1 MSWMAKLYDTY
12 EQAMKLDLPEDKR
25 LMPISHT
32 LQNAHINIQIDGDG
46 NFLGAKVLEKTQIV
60 LPATESSA
68 GRSSGEAPHPLAD
81 KLQYVAADYAKFGGQ
96 KKHYFEGYEAQ
107 LRHWCESQYS
117 HFKVRAVLSYVVKGR
132 VIEDLVNAKVCYL
145 DIDNQLLTSWQSET
159 TEESPLPLLFK
170 VLPKERGELDQGN
183 AMICWTVITEGD
195 LVPETWKD
203 ESVQQAW
210 IAFDA
215 ETTGKYSFCYVSGQE
230 QPMATNHPAKLRHTG
245 DKAKLISAN
254 DSSGFTF
261 RGRFISGEQVANIGF
276 EVTQKAHNALR
287 WLIAN
292 QASKNGDQV
301 VVAWAVSGKPVPAPL
316 VPTFKLDDFDEI
328 VDENYDPLSTDTDL
342 TTDLGQN
349 FAKALSRYM
358 AGYFDGRIAD
368 LKEHESIVIMGL
380 DSATPGRMAVIYYR
394 DFMARDY
401 VKTIEKW
408 HLHLAWPQR
417 VSKKIQTENKKPK
430 TQVYWPA
437 SAPSPWN
444 ILQAAYGDVVRSND
458 ELKKSLYERI
468 MPCILEGRPL
478 PVDLVNL
485 AVNRASNRNSS
496 EHWEWEQNLGVACA
510 LYRGFHHPE
519 RQPDAKKRRDYVMS
533 LDTQYASR
541 DYLFGRLLA
550 VAERIEEMAMVA
562 ASEPSRSTHAS
573 RLMQRFS
580 DRPAS
585 TWLSIRTALVPYQQR
600 LRTKLPPL
608 EAAYNRLLDD
618 ICDVFNRDDFSSD
631 KRLSGEYLLG
641 FHCQRKWLREHK
653 LEKGLWVSKSSE
665 EAELTIN
672 EGDEQ

>member
-12 EQAMKLDLPEDKR
+12 EQAMKLDLPEDRR

-46 NFLGAKVLEKTQIV
+46 NFLGAKVLEKTQII

-81 KLQYVAADYAKFGGQ
+81 KLQYVAADYAQFGGK
-96 KKHYFEGYEAQ
+96 KKHYFEGYQAQ
-107 LRHWCESQYS
+107 LARWCASQNG
-117 HFKVRAVLSYVVKGR
+117 HPKVHSVFSYISKGR
-132 VIEDLVNAKVCYL
+132 VIEDLIKAKICFV
-145 DIDNQLLTSWQSET
+145 DADNQLLTYWPFDV
-159 TEESPLPLLFK
+159 TEKNPLPQLFK

-183 AMICWTVITEGD
+183 AMICWSVISKDD

-203 ESVQQAW
+203 KTVQQSW

-215 ETTGKYSFCYVSGQE
+215 EESGKEEFCFVSGKL
-230 QPMATNHPAKLRHTG
+230 QPAASNHPAKLRHTG

-261 RGRFISGEQVANIGF
+261 RGRFVDSEQVANVGF

-287 WLIAN
+287 WLISN
-292 QASKNGDQV
+292 QSSKNGDQV
-301 VVAWAVSGKPVPAPL
+301 VAAWAVSGKTVPKPLAP
-316 VPTFKLDDFDEI
+316 TLDLDNYDEVI
-328 VDENYDPLSTDTDL
+328 DDDHDPLSASTDL

-349 FAKALSRYM
+349 FSKALNRYM
-358 AGYFDGRIAD
+358 AGYFDGRIAN
-368 LKEHESIVIMGL
+368 LKDHESIVVMGL
-380 DSATPGRMAVIYYR
+380 DSATPGRMAIIYYR

-401 VKTIEKW
+401 IKTIEKW

-417 VSKKIQTENKKPK
+417 VTKEIQAGGKKPK
-430 TQVYWPA
+430 TQVYWLV

-444 ILQAAYGDVVRSND
+444 LLQAAYGDVVKSNE

-478 PVDLVNL
+478 PMDLVNL
-485 AVNRASNRNSS
+485 AVTRASNRNNS
-496 EHWEWEQNLGVACA
+496 EHWEWERNLGVACA

-519 RQPDAKKRRDYVMS
+519 RQPDSKKWREYKMS
-533 LDTQYASR
+533 LDTNYTGK
-541 DYLFGRLLA
+541 DYLYGRLLA
-550 VAERIEEMAMVA
+550 VAERIEEMAMLVA
-562 ASEPSRSTHAS
+562 KEPSRTTHAS
-573 RLMQRFS
+573 RLMQRFA

-585 TWLSIRTALVPYQQR
+585 TWLNIETALGPYQQR
-600 LRTKLPPL
+600 LRTKIPPL
-608 EAAYNRLLDD
+608 EAAYKRLLDD
-618 ICDVFNRDDFSSD
+618 ITDAFDRDDFSAD

-641 FHCQRKWLREHK
+641 FHCQRKWLRDHK
-653 LEKGLWVSKSSE
+653 LKNGEWVIKSPGE
-665 EAELTIN
+665 PELTVP
-672 EGDEQ
+672 EGEEQ

>member
-12 EQAMKLDLPEDKR
+12 PHIQGEAGNIPWPDAHIKK
-25 LMPISHT
+25 
-32 LQNAHINIQIDGDG
+32 NAHLEVTIDQKG
-46 NFLGAKVLEKTQIV
+46 NFLRAKVLEGDDSSTLIPV
-60 LPATESSA
+60 TEK
-68 GRSSGEAPHPLAD
+68 SGARTGNVEPHPLCEELSYSAFD
-81 KLQYVAADYAKFGGQ
+81 LVDGIKEKKERNDRYLELLNKWCDSNFFHEKVKSVKDYISKGTLWTDISATIDFPIAFKTKSVQKIEAKKCFIRWRVEKAGDLTTGTWEDQSLIESWVNFEKTLEPKFGFCHVTGAESRLAKFHSKFIRHAADGARF
-96 KKHYFEGYEAQ
+96 
-107 LRHWCESQYS
+107 
-117 HFKVRAVLSYVVKGR
+117 
-132 VIEDLVNAKVCYL
+132 
-145 DIDNQLLTSWQSET
+145 
-159 TEESPLPLLFK
+159 
-170 VLPKERGELDQGN
+170 
-183 AMICWTVITEGD
+183 IT
-195 LVPETWKD
+195 
-203 ESVQQAW
+203 Q
-210 IAFDA
+210 
-215 ETTGKYSFCYVSGQE
+215 
-230 QPMATNHPAKLRHTG
+230 
-245 DKAKLISAN
+245 N
-254 DSSGFTF
+254 DWSGFTF
-261 RGRFISGEQVANIGF
+261 LGRFTDSEKEVTKKFKPSQVSEVSY

-287 WLIAN
+287 WLITN
-292 QASKNGDQV
+292 QASRNGDQV

-316 VPTFKLDDFDEI
+316 VPTLDLDDFDES
-328 VDENYDPLSTDTDL
+328 VEENYDVLSTDTDL

-444 ILQAAYGDVVRSND
+444 ILQAAYGDVVKSND

-485 AVNRASNRNSS
+485 AINRASNRNSS

-519 RQPDAKKRRDYVMS
+519 RQPDAKKRRNYVMS

-550 VAERIEEMAMVA
+550 VAERVEEMAMVA